1 MMEGLNLVQL
11 IGNLGQPPDLRETQ
25 SGKPVLNIR
34 LATNDRY
41 QDKSG
46 EWQDRTEWHTVVVWG
61 KRATSLHKILGKG
74 SHIYVQGRNQ
84 TRSWQ
89 DRDGNKRYTTEVV
102 ANKVILLDGKRDGDR
117 NSNGHG
123 GSSGGSGSYGGSG
136 AEGGGDSYGDYGGSY
151 GGGDFSDDDIP
162 F

>member
-1 MMEGLNLVQL
+1 MEGLNLVQL

-25 SGKPVLNIR
+25 SGKAVLNIR

-61 KRATSLHKILGKG
+61 KRATSLERILNKG
-74 SHIYVQGRNQ
+74 SKIYVMGRNQ
-84 TRSWQ
+84 TRSWE

-102 ANKVILLDGKRDGDR
+102 ASKIILLDKKD
-117 NSNGHG
+117 SG
-123 GSSGGSGSYGGSG
+123 GSSNENRGS
-136 AEGGGDSYGDYGGSY
+136 GGGDSYGNDYGGSY
-151 GGGDFSDDDIP
+151 GGGFGGGDFSDDDIP